1 MKSSEASTEV
11 EILNTLQKTVADPN
25 RPFDRSMV
33 TVTLVD
39 SVTTIGL
46 IDFKPNSPLALSL
59 FSTKRQQTNKRSAY
73 VIVVHFAFLILEK
86 KIVFLLQSKLS
97 NREPFILFVLFSHCY
112 RRPKKPNTTR
122 TQSNDHNIYFYI
134 FFHIFLCF
142 SQKQSITIMVANNFQ
157 DIVSSLYKS

>member
-59 FSTKRQQTNKRSAY
+59 FSTKRQQTNKHSAY

-86 KIVFLLQSKLS
+86 
-97 NREPFILFVLFSHCY
+97 R
-112 RRPKKPNTTR
+112 
-122 TQSNDHNIYFYI
+122 
-134 FFHIFLCF
+134 
-142 SQKQSITIMVANNFQ
+142 
-157 DIVSSLYKS
+157 